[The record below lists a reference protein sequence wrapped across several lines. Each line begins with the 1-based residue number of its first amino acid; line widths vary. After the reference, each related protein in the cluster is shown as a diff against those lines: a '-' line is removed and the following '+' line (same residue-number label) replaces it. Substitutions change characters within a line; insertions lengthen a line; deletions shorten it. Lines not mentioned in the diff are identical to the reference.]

1 MNEQDPRWPAT
12 ATVALVVIAG
22 AATLALLYLA
32 RAVLVPVTLAMV
44 LSFATAPFVRGLRR
58 LRIGPVTSVLVAVTS
73 IAAVV
78 TCLAMLIGSRGVRIA
93 ESYPVY
99 RETFERNVRTLRSA
113 ALAPVEKTWDAVERL
128 IDPRAADRQAPLPA
142 VNQPSRAAPAGG
154 AGIAAP
160 STSRSTPMERMLEVM
175 SLAWMPL
182 ASAAIVFIVMIFALL
197 EHASIRD
204 RFIRLVGRS
213 DLRVTTT
220 AINDAGER
228 LARYLARLFSVNI
241 GVGAATW
248 LALSAIGLPDAALVA
263 ALTALL
269 RFVPFLGVPSAAA
282 VALLLALG
290 AAPGWTLA
298 LATLAVFA
306 TIELVTA
313 HAIEPRVY
321 GNATGLS
328 PLTIVL
334 SAIFWGGLWGPVGLL
349 LSTPLTLCMAVA
361 GRHFE
366 PLSALGVALGDGPAL
381 TLAQRFYQRSLS
393 GDPAE
398 IVDDARLFLK
408 QGTFADY
415 CDVVVVPALQ
425 LGRID
430 REAGQIT
437 SRQYAALRFAMS
449 RFLAELDEPAPARA
463 PRAKRAS
470 LLEEIL
476 SGGLLWRRDRLRQRL
491 DAPGRDGDDG
501 LSTRASSIVLCL
513 GMGLRADELGAELL
527 VRTLRGRH
535 IDARH
540 IKDASDLDA
549 LHVYGIATLDVGA
562 VCMVT
567 MTDPNA
573 PEHGVELA
581 KQVGSRLSHARTLAL
596 LLPGRVE
603 HAERLPVCQFVDD
616 VTTSFAAALRELETL
631 AA

>member
-1 MNEQDPRWPAT
+1 MNEPDPRWPAT

-58 LRIGPVTSVLVAVTS
+58 LRIGHVASVLVAVIS

-128 IDPRAADRQAPLPA
+128 IDPRATDRQGPLPA

-248 LALSAIGLPDAALVA
+248 LGLSAIGLPDAALVA

-306 TIELVTA
+306 TIELFTA

-449 RFLAELDEPAPARA
+449 RFLAELDEPAPVRA

-491 DAPGRDGDDG
+491 DAPGRDEDDG
-501 LSTRASSIVLCL
+501 LSTRASAIVLCL

-549 LHVYGIATLDVGA
+549 LHVYGIATLDVGV

>member
-1 MNEQDPRWPAT
+1 MHDQDPRWPAT
-12 ATVALVVIAG
+12 ATIAVVVIAV
-22 AATLALLYLA
+22 AAALALLYLA

-44 LSFATAPFVRGLRR
+44 LSFATAPLVRSLRR
-58 LRIGPVTSVLVAVTS
+58 LRIGHVASVLVAVLS
-73 IAAVV
+73 IATAV
-78 TCLAMLIGSRGVRIA
+78 TCLAVLIGSRTMRIA
-93 ESYPVY
+93 EAYPAY
-99 RETFERNVRTLRSA
+99 RETFERNVQMLRSA
-113 ALAPVEKTWDAVERL
+113 ALSPVEKAWDAAERL
-128 IDPRAADRQAPLPA
+128 LDPHAADRQT
-142 VNQPSRAAPAGG
+142 PSTGANRPIRTALAGE
-154 AGIAAP
+154 ADTAAP
-160 STSRSTPMERMLEVM
+160 SSSRSTPTQRMLEIM
-175 SLAWMPL
+175 SLAWVPL
-182 ASAAIVFIVMIFALL
+182 ASATIVFVVMIFALL

-213 DLRVTTT
+213 DLRATTT

-241 GVGAATW
+241 GVGLATW
-248 LALSAIGLPDAALVA
+248 LGLSAIGLPDAALVA

-298 LATLAVFA
+298 LATLAMFA
-306 TIELVTA
+306 AIEMFTA
-313 HAIEPRVY
+313 NAIEPRVY

-334 SAIFWGGLWGPVGLL
+334 SAIFWGGLWGPAGLL

-366 PLSALGVALGDGPAL
+366 PLNALGIILGDGPAL
-381 TLAQRFYQRSLS
+381 TLAQRFYQRALS

-398 IVDDARLFLK
+398 IVDDARLVLK
-408 QGTFADY
+408 QSTFAEY
-415 CDVVVVPALQ
+415 CDAVVVPAVQ

-437 SRQYAALRFAMS
+437 ASQYAAMRFAIS
-449 RFLAELDEPAPARA
+449 GFLAELDEPALVRQPKAR
-463 PRAKRAS
+463 RAS
-470 LLEEIL
+470 LLGEIL
-476 SGGLLWRRDRLRQRL
+476 RGRLRWRRRLLEQRPSAPRRDRT
-491 DAPGRDGDDG
+491 GG
-501 LSTRASSIVLCL
+501 LSTRASSVVLCL

-527 VRTLRGRH
+527 VRALRGRR

-540 IKDASDLDA
+540 IKDAGDLDA
-549 LHVYGIATLDVGA
+549 LHVYGIAALDVGA

-567 MTDPNA
+567 MTNPQA

-603 HAERLPVCQFVDD
+603 YVDRLPAGQFVDC
-616 VTTSFAAALRELETL
+616 VTTSFSTAVRELERDDT
-631 AA
+631 

>member
-1 MNEQDPRWPAT
+1 MNEPDPRWPDT
-12 ATVALVVIAG
+12 ATVAVVVIAV

-58 LRIGPVTSVLVAVTS
+58 LRIGHVASVLVAVIS
-73 IAAVV
+73 IATVV
-78 TCLAMLIGSRGVRIA
+78 ACLAMLIGSRAVRIA
-93 ESYPVY
+93 EAYPAY
-99 RETFERNVRTLRSA
+99 RETVERNVQTLRGA
-113 ALAPVEKTWDAVERL
+113 AMAPVEKAWDAAERL
-128 IDPRAADRQAPLPA
+128 LEPRAPDRQSTVPAARPPGLVAP
-142 VNQPSRAAPAGG
+142 GG
-154 AGIAAP
+154 AAGIAAP
-160 STSRSTPMERMLEVM
+160 SSPRSTPEERMVEVM

-182 ASAAIVFIVMIFALL
+182 ASATIVFIVMIFALL

-241 GVGAATW
+241 GVGLAMW
-248 LALSAIGLPDAALVA
+248 LGLSVIGLPDAALVA

-306 TIELVTA
+306 VIELFTA

-366 PLSALGVALGDGPAL
+366 PLSALGVVLGDGPAL
-381 TLAQRFYQRSLS
+381 TLAQRFYQRALS

-415 CDVVVVPALQ
+415 CDLAVVPALQ

-437 SRQYAALRFAMS
+437 SRQYAALRFAIS
-449 RFLAELDEPAPARA
+449 RFLADLDEPVPGRP
-463 PRAKRAS
+463 PRARRAS

-476 SGGLLWRRDRLRQRL
+476 SGGLLWRRKQLRQRL
-491 DAPGRDGDDG
+491 DAAGRDGGDA

-540 IKDASDLDA
+540 IKDAGDLEA

-567 MTDPNA
+567 MTHPDT

-603 HAERLPVCQFVDD
+603 HPERLPVSQFVDD
-616 VTTSFAAALRELETL
+616 AATSFASALRELETL
-631 AA
+631 AP